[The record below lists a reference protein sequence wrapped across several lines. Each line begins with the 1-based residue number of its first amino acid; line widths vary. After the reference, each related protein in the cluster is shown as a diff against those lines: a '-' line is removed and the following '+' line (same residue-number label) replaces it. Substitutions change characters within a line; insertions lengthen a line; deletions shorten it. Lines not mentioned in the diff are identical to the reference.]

1 LGDEIELK
9 LAVPPSDLAKIW
21 RSRPISRNQIGA
33 KQDVDVVSVYYDTPT
48 RALRR
53 NGISFRLR
61 RYGQNYLQTVKAD
74 TGSLARRK
82 EWECEVPGGKPDFKA
97 LSGTALEPVFK
108 RKKIRQQLRL
118 VFETHV
124 RRGVIVL
131 AWGQSKIEV
140 SLDRGQIKCGHLRT
154 SISEVELELK
164 EGDPAALFA
173 VANEIA
179 KIAPLRLA
187 ALSKAEAGYRLAD
200 GERRR
205 SVRSTPIVLSR
216 KATSSEAFREV
227 ANSCLRQVVA
237 NEESVDAAD
246 PEGVHQMRIGLRRL
260 RTAVAFFS
268 KLTQADPKVE
278 RIKHNLK
285 WITGQLG
292 PARDIDVYLQKSVK
306 PLERGRQPV
315 VGSHAL
321 KETAERRR
329 KAAFLQARE
338 AIRSKRYRNIILD
351 VAEWLNAGA
360 WLTADSV
367 EARGYQ
373 QCPVVDFV
381 RYELRRRRKKLAK
394 RKRNF
399 EKADAA
405 KRHKIRISAKK
416 LRYANEFFAS
426 IFPGRKAKKQRR
438 VFAKSLKQLQS
449 SLGDL
454 NDFAL
459 HDRLADR
466 LTLARQTR
474 ARGRRGRRRAF
485 AAGTIAGK
493 EHAQVRPLL
502 KAARRAL
509 GDIADGKQYWR
520 K

>member
-1 LGDEIELK
+1 
-9 LAVPPSDLAKIW
+9 
-21 RSRPISRNQIGA
+21 
-33 KQDVDVVSVYYDTPT
+33 
-48 RALRR
+48 LRR
-53 NGISFRLR
+53 H
-61 RYGQNYLQTVKAD
+61 GQKYLQTVKAD

-82 EWECEVPGGKPDFKA
+82 EWECEVPGNKPDIKA
-97 LSGTALEPVFK
+97 LGGTALEPLL
-108 RKKIRQQLRL
+108 KKKKVRQRLRP

-124 RRGVIVL
+124 RRGVIII
-131 AWGQSKIEV
+131 AWEQSKIEV
-140 SLDRGQIKCGHLRT
+140 SLDRGQIKCGHSGT

-173 VANEIA
+173 VAREIA
-179 KIAPLRLA
+179 KVAPLRLA

-205 SVRSTPIVLSR
+205 SVRSTSIVLSR
-216 KATSSEAFREV
+216 KATSSEVFREV

-237 NEESVDAAD
+237 NEDSVDAGQ

-260 RTAVAFFS
+260 RTAIAFFS

-278 RIKHNLK
+278 RIKHDLK
-285 WITGQLG
+285 WTTGQLG
-292 PARDIDVYLQKSVK
+292 PVRDIDVYLQKSVK

-321 KETAERRR
+321 KESAERRR

-367 EARGYQ
+367 EAREYQ
-373 QCPVVDFV
+373 QYPVVDFV
-381 RYELRRRRKKLAK
+381 RHELTRRRKKLAK
-394 RKRNF
+394 KERNF
-399 EKADAA
+399 EKTDARR
-405 KRHKIRISAKK
+405 RHKIRISAKK

-438 VFAKSLKQLQS
+438 VFAKSLKRLQS

-459 HDRLADR
+459 HGRLADR

-474 ARGRRGRRRAF
+474 GRGRRGRRCAF

-502 KAARRAL
+502 KTARDAL